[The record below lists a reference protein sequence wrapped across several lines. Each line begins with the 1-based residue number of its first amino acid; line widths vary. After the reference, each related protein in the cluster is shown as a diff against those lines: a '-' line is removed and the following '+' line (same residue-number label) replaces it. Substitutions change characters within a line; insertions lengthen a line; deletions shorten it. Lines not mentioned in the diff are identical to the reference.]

1 MSLLWPG
8 VRCIPVPAALRRQRQ
23 EGTNAPGQ
31 PELHTESPSQEW
43 REDWG
48 RWGHKWFIVKQTN
61 KRREP
66 TNQEKRKTL
75 RSNDYVCYCVPGGG
89 RGERRAHLQSSK
101 PSGQG
106 RTIKLECSC
115 NERAPIFKELVFS
128 LLFNHRSKRKGSQ
141 KGKDKQQEWDAD
153 RCE

>member
-1 MSLLWPG
+1 MLL
-8 VRCIPVPAALRRQRQ
+8 VSQSYILRAHLKN
-23 EGTNAPGQ
+23 GGMTGGGGAING
-31 PELHTESPSQEW
+31 LLLN
-43 REDWG
+43 
-48 RWGHKWFIVKQTN
+48 KQTT